1 MLSNKITYMKKLF
14 TTTLVALLFSV
25 TTMAD
30 HLSNRLT
37 FSARLTPYPGL
48 TVNTNGV
55 AAFMLNSTM
64 DTMYFTITAANLS
77 SALTGF
83 HIHNKRTGGNVI
95 VDFDGKVE
103 GTTVRSFMT
112 GNDLKMY
119 LPDFFTQNLYVA
131 VHTTNNPAVEAL
143 GFIKLETDFNYKAN
157 LAGLGNAGGLASVN
171 FSLSGDSLMLSL
183 VANNLS
189 SKITAAHLHFGKA
202 MQNGPVGIDLSNTIR
217 MDSMSLMG
225 KQAITDWTNLWAAL
239 MNDSVYIAL
248 HTENNPGGEARGQ
261 LMGSSQLTFDATI
274 NQKQLIDAGVTP
286 AKTSMGFGTANIRL
300 NTSFDSLWYEIEF
313 NQTTSPV
320 VAAHFHNAEPTGNG
334 PVVKEF
340 MVMGNKIMGYWTAS
354 DTTDPLTTAMVTQLL
369 YGNIYIVLHTD
380 SNPGGELRG
389 NVFRLA
395 REGFIAELDAKQ
407 AGTTSMANGTAIVSY
422 NRERTNLHYMVAC
435 NNLSGPITSAHL
447 HKAIKGESGGV
458 IYDLGNTTINGFYGY
473 WNTFNNAQ
481 SLPLRRGDSI
491 YVNIHTNMF
500 ANGEIRGQL
509 LRDYKISKAS
519 QTTGLNTVETTIAVG
534 VYPNPT
540 TDYITL
546 ALPTNLNTNAA
557 LKVTILDINL
567 RPIEVTAPANQPI
580 NVSGLTNGL
589 YLVKFESNGQTFL
602 GKFIK
607 H

>member
-1 MLSNKITYMKKLF
+1 MKKLF
-14 TTTLVALLFSV
+14 TTTLVALLVSA
-25 TTMAD
+25 TAMAD

-64 DTMYFTITAANLS
+64 DTMYFTITASNLS

-95 VDFDGKVE
+95 VDFDGKIE

-143 GFIKLETDFNYKAN
+143 GFIKLETDFNYKVN
-157 LAGLGNAGGLASVN
+157 LAGIGSAEGLGSVN

-183 VANNLS
+183 VAHNLS
-189 SKITAAHLHFGKA
+189 SKITAAHLHYGKA

-225 KQAITDWTNLWAAL
+225 KQAITDWTTLWTAL
-239 MNDSVYIAL
+239 MNDSVYLAL

-286 AKTSMGFGTANIRL
+286 AKLSMGFGTANLRL
-300 NTSFDSLWYEIEF
+300 NTSFDSLWYEIAF

-334 PVVKEF
+334 AVVKEF

-354 DTTDPLTTAMVTQLL
+354 DTTNPLTPAMVGQLL

-407 AGTTSMANGTAIVSY
+407 ASTTSMANGTAVVSY

-447 HKAIKGESGGV
+447 HKAIKGENGGV
-458 IYDLGNTTINGFYGY
+458 VYDLGNTTINGFYGY
-473 WNTFNNAQ
+473 WNTFSNAQ

-509 LRDYKISKAS
+509 MRDYKISKAS
-519 QTTGLNTVETTIAVG
+519 QTTGLTNVASAISVG
-534 VYPNPT
+534 VYPNPSSNF
-540 TDYITL
+540 ITL
-546 ALPTNLNTNAA
+546 ELPANLATAAA

-567 RPIEVTAPANQPI
+567 KPIEVTAQANQAI
-580 NVSGLTNGL
+580 DISGLTNGL

-607 H
+607 Y